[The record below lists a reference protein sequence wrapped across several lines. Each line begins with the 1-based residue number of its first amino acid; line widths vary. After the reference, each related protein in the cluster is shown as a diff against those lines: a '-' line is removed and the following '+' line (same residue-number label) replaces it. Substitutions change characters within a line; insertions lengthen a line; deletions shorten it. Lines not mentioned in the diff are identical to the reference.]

1 MQPGNASTDRIGP
14 YRVIQHL
21 YVSGSVQVHL
31 AREDGP
37 SGVPRDVVLKMVP
50 KVSGEGAQDIEE
62 LTREATECT
71 KLTHPGIVRIRRVFQ
86 HDDALVLVGE
96 HVNGI
101 PLAAILAT
109 KTADG
114 RRPLSDDAICHIGV
128 SVCEAL
134 AHAHAVDDQA
144 AARAPII
151 HRAVNPSQVLI
162 ARDGTVKVDGFGFAK
177 ILGGVATGQT
187 GSFKWTPAY
196 MAPEQVTPQPAT
208 PKIDLYS
215 ACLILWE
222 LFAGRPPTVF
232 PDNPY
237 AIDETLRAV
246 ATRKPP
252 SLATVRPD
260 LPRDLILAVD
270 AALMSAPEKRTVGC
284 GDIAKQLRA
293 VGRVDAGKREL
304 RELVIRAQ
312 SAGTNKAPV
321 AQATSGAAPS
331 PPTAT
336 AALAAGLPVLPPR
349 QPLPPPDDAPPPVK
363 TTPDLSAE
371 AGPPRLPP
379 VMAPVP
385 RVPQVSDAPESM
397 PPVNEASRD
406 SGNVWMSFLRLGAR
420 TPGRRYPLLVA
431 YVVLTLGLAG
441 LVAKLAFSRKPAAS
455 VDAALQTP
463 KAALPEPAAP
473 TPPESEPAAE
483 SSESPVPSAEPP
495 PADEFSEELKERKLG
510 YLTVHSAAP
519 NANVYVNLKS
529 RGKIEE
535 KLTVPCGD
543 RFVSIG
549 VPVPP
554 SGEPMWLAPGKM
566 MNIPCGGPL
575 EVTMDPRAL
584 KPR

>member
-1 MQPGNASTDRIGP
+1 
-14 YRVIQHL
+14 
-21 YVSGSVQVHL
+21 
-31 AREDGP
+31 
-37 SGVPRDVVLKMVP
+37 MVP
-50 KVSGEGAQDIEE
+50 KVSGEGAQDIED

-71 KLTHPGIVRIRRVFQ
+71 KLTHPGIVRIRRVFE

-101 PLAAILAT
+101 PLAAILAS
-109 KTADG
+109 KAADG
-114 RRPLSDDAICHIGV
+114 KRLLSDDAVCHIGV

-162 ARDGTVKVDGFGFAK
+162 ARDGTVKLDGFGFAK
-177 ILGGVATGQT
+177 ILGGVATGST

-208 PKIDLYS
+208 PKIDLYAAS
-215 ACLILWE
+215 LILWE

-260 LPRDLILAVD
+260 LPRELILAVD

-284 GDIAKQLRA
+284 AEIARQLRT

-312 SAGTNKAPV
+312 SAGANKAPI
-321 AQATSGAAPS
+321 AQATSGAAAP

-379 VMAPVP
+379 VMLPPVP
-385 RVPQVSDAPESM
+385 RVPQVSDAPESL
-397 PPVNEASRD
+397 PPVNDASRD
-406 SGNVWMSFLRLGAR
+406 SGNVWMSFLQRSSLVRRLGGR
-420 TPGRRYPLLVA
+420 TRYPLLVA
-431 YVVLTLGLAG
+431 CVVLTLGLAG

-463 KAALPEPAAP
+463 KAELPEPAAQ
-473 TPPESEPAAE
+473 TPHESEPTAE
-483 SSESPVPSAEPP
+483 PSASPAPSAEPP
-495 PADEFSEELKERKLG
+495 PPDEFSQELKERKLG

-519 NANVYVNLKS
+519 SANVYVNLKS

-549 VPVPP
+549 VPLPP

-575 EVTMDPRAL
+575 EVTMDPRTL
-584 KPR
+584 RPR